1 MGKFYA
7 DRMFLESGGNEVVD
21 IETMDLT
28 VNENLVR
35 KETMTRSRRSA
46 GFTKGNKAI
55 SMNVTLAVESDNP
68 QINIALKDPASTLT
82 LVAIIGGDRF
92 SFIDVEQ
99 SQMTATGTVGTASK
113 TLALEAIDFVDE
125 NGRSRLSDL
134 GL

>member
-7 DRMFLESGGNEVVD
+7 DRMFLESGGNEIVD

-28 VNENLVR
+28 VNENLTR

-55 SMNVTLAVESDNP
+55 SMNVTLGVESDKA
-68 QINIALKDPASTLT
+68 QINIALKDPAATLT
-82 LVAIIGGDRF
+82 LVAEIGGDRF

-99 SQMTATGTVGTASK
+99 SQMTASGTVGTASK

>member
-7 DRMFLESGGNEVVD
+7 DRMFLEAGGNELAD

-28 VNENLVR
+28 VNENLTR
-35 KETMTRSRRSA
+35 KETMTRNRRSA
-46 GFTKGNKAI
+46 GFTKGNLAI
-55 SMNVTLAVESDNP
+55 SMNVTLAVEADRP
-68 QINIALKDPASTLT
+68 QINIALKNPASTLT

-99 SQMTATGTVGTASK
+99 GQMSATGTVGTATK
-113 TLALEAIDFVDE
+113 TLALEAIDFIDE